1 MNQRKFAKK
10 IQDRTNTGRLRSH
23 GNTSYF
29 SLTALLI
36 LTGFILLM
44 STQLTSAWVRPGPAA
59 GSVGVSG
66 VMPGKPPKT
75 AATITTPTNNQ
86 RFPETP
92 IKVAGTCPAG
102 SLVEIFKNDIFAG
115 SVVCTEDGKFS
126 LEVDLLIGE
135 NRLTARVFDALNQ
148 EGPLSNVVV
157 VFYDALPPQSAPL
170 MGLNFGGD
178 QLIINTD
185 AVFRGAF
192 PGKEMSIPIDIIG
205 GRAPYAVNVHWG
217 DATNNIASRPDNSS
231 FRMSHTYNK
240 AGTFQLSIQATDADG
255 RVAFLTVASIV
266 NGQPDPVAVTGTT
279 ENPAA
284 KNMLDSL
291 MRLWPLY
298 TATVAVVISFWLGEQ
313 RERRL
318 LMRHGLLMPPPRRV
332 S

>member
-1 MNQRKFAKK
+1 MSHLKFAKK
-10 IQDRTNTGRLRSH
+10 IEHKSNTGKVRPH

-29 SLTALLI
+29 SLTALLVI
-36 LTGFILLM
+36 TGVILLA
-44 STQLTSAWVRPGPAA
+44 STQMTSAWVRPGPAA
-59 GSVGVSG
+59 GSIGVSG
-66 VMPGKPPKT
+66 VMPGEPPKT
-75 AATITTPTNNQ
+75 AATITSPKPNQ

-92 IKVAGTCPAG
+92 VKVEGTCPAG

-115 SVVCTEDGKFS
+115 SVVCNEDGKFS

-157 VFYDALPPQSAPL
+157 VYYDALPSQEAPL

-217 DATNNIASRPDNSS
+217 DATNNLTSRPDNSS

-240 AGTFQLSIQATDADG
+240 AGTFQLSIQATDADN

-266 NGQPDPVAVTGTT
+266 NGQPDPVVATGTT
-279 ENPAA
+279 ENLAA
-284 KNMLDSL
+284 KSMLESL
-291 MRLWPLY
+291 MKLWPFY
-298 TATVAVVISFWLGEQ
+298 TAAVAVVISFWLGEQ
-313 RERRL
+313 RERHML
-318 LMRHGLLMPPPRRV
+318 ARHGLLMPPRR
-332 S
+332 SI

>member
-1 MNQRKFAKK
+1 MSSPKIVKK
-10 IQDRTNTGRLRSH
+10 IQPRANTGKVRPH

-29 SLTALLI
+29 SLTALLAI
-36 LTGFILLM
+36 TGFILFM
-44 STQLTSAWVRPGPAA
+44 STQMAAAWVRPGPAT
-59 GSVGVSG
+59 GSVGVTG
-66 VMPGKPPKT
+66 VMPGKPPT
-75 AATITTPTNNQ
+75 EAATITSPKSNQ

-92 IKVAGTCPAG
+92 IKVTGTCPAG

-115 SVVCTEDGKFS
+115 SVVCSEDGKFS
-126 LEVDLLIGE
+126 IEVDLLIGQ
-135 NRLTARVFDALNQ
+135 NHITARVFDALNQ
-148 EGPLSNVVV
+148 EGPASNSVT
-157 VFYDALPPQSAPL
+157 VFYDALPPQGAPL

-217 DATNNIASRPDNSS
+217 DATNAIASRPDNTS
-231 FRMSHTYNK
+231 FRMVHTYDK

-266 NGQPDPVAVTGTT
+266 NGQPDPVVATTTT

-284 KNMLDSL
+284 KSMLESL

-298 TATVAVVISFWLGEQ
+298 TATFAVVISFWLGEQ

-318 LMRHGLLMPPPRRV
+318 LMRHGLLPPSIRTI
-332 S
+332 

>member
-1 MNQRKFAKK
+1 MSRPKFVKK
-10 IQDRTNTGRLRSH
+10 IDHRSNTGKVRPH

-29 SLTALLI
+29 SLVALLI
-36 LTGFILLM
+36 ITGVILLA
-44 STQLTSAWVRPGPAA
+44 STQMTSAWVRPGPAA
-59 GSVGVSG
+59 GSIGVSG
-66 VMPGKPPKT
+66 VMPGEPPKT
-75 AATITTPTNNQ
+75 AAVITSPKPNQ

-92 IKVAGTCPAG
+92 VKVEGTCPAN

-115 SVVCTEDGKFS
+115 SVVCNEDGKFS

-157 VFYDALPPQSAPL
+157 VYYDALPSQDAPL

-217 DATNNIASRPDNSS
+217 DATNDLVSRPDNTS
-231 FRMSHTYNK
+231 FRMSHAYNK
-240 AGTFQLSIQATDADG
+240 AGTFQLSIQATDADN

-266 NGQPDPVAVTGTT
+266 NGQPDPVVVAGTT

-284 KNMLDSL
+284 KSMLESL
-291 MRLWPLY
+291 MKLWPFY

-318 LMRHGLLMPPPRRV
+318 LMRHGLMMPPTRTT
-332 S
+332 